1 MKVITDREGHLAD
14 QTVAILQH
22 KGLELKWNIK
32 LIDKASIAVGLDIF
46 HQINSFWEKR
56 TLEQQDAIF
65 DVYHRIHVT
74 FDEVWETEELAR
86 ALLPLVAELEAL
98 HPLDD
103 IRHWMDFQSDVKMP
117 SDLKDTFSDSH
128 AAIGTR
134 ERTYLRED
142 YKQLVVLS
150 VALRPM
156 LLVWGEYVFR
166 TEKEHGTNWK
176 EYKAFE
182 LLGASYIL
190 EEGKCP
196 PMERLRKYV
205 ELSLPQA
212 KEFDSA
218 ILDGLSTED
227 FSTWVLALVVIRR
240 LTIGDISGT
249 DPDFNLVAF
258 IYRYVGQKVKGHD
271 NSFMGMV
278 KPKIPESQSGDSE
291 NNLSK
296 LEGYKVKQE
305 IPAGDIAIIEHYIS
319 DTRKLALRVDP
330 SLEMN
335 LGLLEESLESI
346 KQLSS
351 ENLWD
356 PQLTLVQWTLGAAV
370 SPRAFP
376 YLSKKSVL
384 EAMGVAQAILWHQKH
399 YVLAAL
405 MTAVAQNNSQE
416 LQLTGVIPQSR
427 IPQDRLTQLEEL
439 FPHSRRQSGK
449 QKSQKEKNV
458 AVISID
464 KVTKEF
470 REHEWRITVPQ
481 KWLAGLDGEDKFLRN
496 NDRRYPVP
504 YDIRVKMA
512 DLAISVARQQAASL
526 AK

>member
-32 LIDKASIAVGLDIF
+32 LIDKASIAPGLDIF
-46 HQINSFWEKR
+46 HQINGFWDKR
-56 TLEQQDAIF
+56 TPEQQDAIF
-65 DVYHRIHVT
+65 ECYRRIHVT
-74 FDEVWETEELAR
+74 FDEVWETEDLAR
-86 ALLPLVAELEAL
+86 ALLPLIADLEAL

-103 IRHWMDFQSDVKMP
+103 VKHWMDFQSDIKLP
-117 SDLKDTFSDSH
+117 SDLKDQFTDSH

-134 ERTYLRED
+134 ERTYLRDD

-150 VALRPM
+150 VVLRPM

-182 LLGASYIL
+182 LLAGSYIF

-196 PMERLRKYV
+196 PMERLRRWV

-249 DPDFNLVAF
+249 DPDFSLVAF
-258 IYRYVGQKVKGHD
+258 IYRYIGQKVKGHD

-305 IPAGDIAIIEHYIS
+305 IPAGDIAIVEHYIS

-330 SLEMN
+330 SMADDLV
-335 LGLLEESLESI
+335 LLEESLDAVR
-346 KQLSS
+346 QLNT
-351 ENLWD
+351 EHIWE
-356 PQLTLVQWTLGAAV
+356 PQLTLVQWTLATAV
-370 SPRAFP
+370 SPRSFP
-376 YLSKKSVL
+376 YLSKKTVL

-427 IPQDRLTQLEEL
+427 IPADRLVQLEEL
-439 FPHSRRQSGK
+439 YPHARRQAGK

-464 KVTKEF
+464 TVTKQF
-470 REHEWRITVPQ
+470 REHEWRVTVPQ
-481 KWLAGLDGEDKFLRN
+481 NWLVPLEGEDKFLRN

-512 DLAISVARQQAASL
+512 DLAIAVARNQAAV
-526 AK
+526 